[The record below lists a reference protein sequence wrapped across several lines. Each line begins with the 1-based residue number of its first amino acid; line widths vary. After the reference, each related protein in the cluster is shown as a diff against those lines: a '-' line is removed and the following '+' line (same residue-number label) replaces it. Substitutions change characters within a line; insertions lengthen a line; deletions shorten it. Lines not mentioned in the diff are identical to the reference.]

1 MTAHSVETSGR
12 TTAPRSGLDSW
23 RRHRGRP
30 VRHPTEPR
38 IRNTPTTLAADIRPG
53 GEPRERATGT
63 LWVALAVCVGLNAV
77 FSILKPDDVLFSLV
91 FGIPAVLCLVMLVAR
106 YLGRR
111 RS

>member
-1 MTAHSVETSGR
+1 MWA
-12 TTAPRSGLDSW
+12 
-23 RRHRGRP
+23 
-30 VRHPTEPR
+30 
-38 IRNTPTTLAADIRPG
+38 
-53 GEPRERATGT
+53 
-63 LWVALAVCVGLNAV
+63 ALAVCVGLNAV

>member
-1 MTAHSVETSGR
+1 MDDPYGIRSNQGSG
-12 TTAPRSGLDSW
+12 TPQPLSG
-23 RRHRGRP
+23 
-30 VRHPTEPR
+30 
-38 IRNTPTTLAADIRPG
+38 ADIRPG

-77 FSILKPDDVLFSLV
+77 FSIVKPDDVLFSLV